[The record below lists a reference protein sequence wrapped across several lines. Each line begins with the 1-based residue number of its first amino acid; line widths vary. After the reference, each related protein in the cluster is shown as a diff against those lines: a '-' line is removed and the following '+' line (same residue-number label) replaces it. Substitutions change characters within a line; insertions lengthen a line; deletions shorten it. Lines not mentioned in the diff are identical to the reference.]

1 MMPHAEQQGIGT
13 VLIVD
18 DDEDIREVLSMV
30 LETRGFHTAT
40 AEDGQAAL
48 DVMHH
53 EKPAIVLADLM
64 MPNMSGAELVSNMKL
79 DPDLADVPVLIVSA
93 WPTTASEVGAEELLS
108 KPIDVEHLVR
118 SIRRYC
124 H

>member
-1 MMPHAEQQGIGT
+1 
-13 VLIVD
+13 
-18 DDEDIREVLSMV
+18 
-30 LETRGFHTAT
+30 
-40 AEDGQAAL
+40 
-48 DVMHH
+48 MHH

-64 MPNMSGAELVSNMKL
+64 MPNKSGAELVSNMKL
-79 DPDLADVPVLIVSA
+79 DPMLADVPVLIMSA